1 MHAHAHTHIAH
12 THTHTQPS
20 GLHLLSPDHVP
31 FSADQLKGILD
42 SVVHDLYQPGA
53 PEGREGEG
61 LAPPTDQVTVGYTE
75 VEQFVRISQELT
87 QKGSILTCFCQKGV
101 CLCVCMCAQSLRAH
115 TRTGSS
121 DCRQC
126 GGKLEKIANTL
137 TNLGG
142 EDLHHFAVFIV
153 EYVTANELAS
163 YGVSL

>member
-1 MHAHAHTHIAH
+1 MHMHTH
-12 THTHTQPS
+12 TLRTHTQPS

-42 SVVHDLYQPGA
+42 SVVRDLYQPGA

-101 CLCVCMCAQSLRAH
+101 CLCACLCVCVCAQTQH

-153 EYVTANELAS
+153 EYVTADELAS